1 MPRRPIAVLAVA
13 LAAAAIS
20 APAWGRA
27 AATETSSNW
36 SGYVVTAAKSFSA
49 VSATWVVPRATCTA
63 GNTASVAT
71 WVGLGGDSEGSGS
84 LEQIGSELDC
94 SASGK
99 ATYSLWYELVPAAS
113 VPIRLAVAPGNRVSA
128 SVRVA
133 GTKVILRIANLTRGT
148 SFARTLTTAAPDTS
162 SAEWIVEAPSACD
175 ARGFCRTVSLASFGK
190 VAFTNASATG
200 GGHAGTISDSA
211 WTAAAVELVSG
222 GGGPSFGPP
231 GFGDPGFDD
240 ASPTSSA
247 GAVPSALTAHGTAF
261 TVAWRQ
267 SVAVESAV

>member
-1 MPRRPIAVLAVA
+1 VLLRRPIAVLAVV

-36 SGYVVTAAKSFSA
+36 SGYVVTAAKSFTT
-49 VSATWVVPRATCTA
+49 VSATSVVPRATCTA
-63 GNTASVAT
+63 GQAASAAA
-71 WVGLGGDSEGSGS
+71 WVGLGGDAEGSES

-94 SASGK
+94 AASGT
-99 ATYSLWYELVPAAS
+99 AAYSLWYELVPAAS
-113 VPIRLAVAPGNRVSA
+113 VPIRLAVAPGDHVAA

-133 GTKVILRIANLTRGT
+133 GTRVTLRIANLTRGT
-148 SFARTLTTAAPDTS
+148 RFAKTLTMAAPDTS

-190 VAFTNASATG
+190 VAFANATATA
-200 GGHAGTISDSA
+200 GGHAGTISDAA
-211 WTAAAVELVSG
+211 WTATAVDLVSG
-222 GGGPSFGPP
+222 GGQSFGPP
-231 GFGDPGFDD
+231 GFGGPGFDD
-240 ASPTSSA
+240 ASSTSSA
-247 GAVPSALTAHGTAF
+247 GAVPGALTANGAAF

-267 SVAVESAV
+267 SVAAANAV